1 MKKIQPLQGPAA
13 KAASIA
19 LVALVSVGL
28 ASQALAAQFKLGA
41 EATGFIE
48 NPPPLPNSN
57 YRAPVMVQPTQSLN
71 GGAATYDNPPPSR
84 PLQGNAGQ
92 TRLQG
97 GVALPPAF
105 LGTWLV
111 QGHLT
116 DVQAANQQFQQD
128 VARAFNPNTQNTWNI
143 GGSPQ
148 QGYQMSNESG
158 VSTALT
164 IYKVSKN
171 TAFIR
176 YQHPEGKTMAQE
188 AIVMELQNGGATF
201 QGLERISIV
210 KDNQQ
215 PPRAKVT
222 YQLMGQRQR

>member
-111 QGHLT
+111 QGQRT
-116 DVQAANQQFQQD
+116 NIEAQPQFQQG
-128 VARAFNPNTQNTWNI
+128 VGGLFQGNTQNTWNI
-143 GGSPQ
+143 AGSPQ
-148 QGYQMSNESG
+148 QGYQMSNDQG

-176 YQHPEGKTMAQE
+176 YQHPISKTMAQE

-210 KDNQQ
+210 KEGEPN
-215 PPRAKVT
+215 PRAKVT
-222 YQLMGQRQR
+222 YQLVGQRQR